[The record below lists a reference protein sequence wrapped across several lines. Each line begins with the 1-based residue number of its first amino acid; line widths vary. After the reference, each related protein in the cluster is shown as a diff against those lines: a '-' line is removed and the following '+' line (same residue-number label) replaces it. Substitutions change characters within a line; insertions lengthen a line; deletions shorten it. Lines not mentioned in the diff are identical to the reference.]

1 MKKIAILYE
10 SVEGHTAT
18 VVERMDAI
26 FQETGCAV
34 TKVRCKASSIQAI
47 EEADGI
53 VIGGSIHAGRHNKKL
68 IRFVADHR
76 DLISV
81 KPNAFFLVCLTANY
95 DTPEKKSEVEGY
107 LREFETRTGLTP
119 GVSHAFAGAI
129 LYTKYNFVIRAIMK
143 SIAKKE
149 GGDTDTSRDHIYTDW
164 QAVETFARD
173 FL

>member
-10 SVEGHTAT
+10 SGEGHTAA
-18 VVERMDAI
+18 VVERMGAI
-26 FQETGCAV
+26 FEEAECAV
-34 TKVRCKASSIQAI
+34 TKVRCKANSVPAL

-53 VIGGSIHAGRHNKKL
+53 IIGGSIHAGGHNKKL
-68 IRFVADHR
+68 VRFVTEHR
-76 DLISV
+76 DLISA

-95 DTPEKKSEVEGY
+95 DTPEKKAEVDGY
-107 LREFETRTGLTP
+107 LKDFETRTGLTP
-119 GVSHAFAGAI
+119 GVSQAFAGAI

-149 GGDTDTSRDHIYTDW
+149 GGDTDTSQDHIYTDW